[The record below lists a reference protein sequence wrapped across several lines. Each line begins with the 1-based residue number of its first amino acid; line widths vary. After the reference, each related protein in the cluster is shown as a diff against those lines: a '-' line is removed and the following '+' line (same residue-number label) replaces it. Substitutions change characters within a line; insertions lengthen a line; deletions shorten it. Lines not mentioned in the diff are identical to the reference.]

1 MTTPKTVR
9 VRVAV
14 AVSVTGRWGAY
25 GYAGCRDKNAAAAV
39 DHGYDRITFIEADVP
54 LPEKPETVEAE
65 VME

>member
-14 AVSVTGRWGAY
+14 GVDARGVWSAIGD
-25 GYAGCRDKNAAAAV
+25 CSFPDDDMAARLFME
-39 DHGYDRITFIEADVP
+39 DSRITFIEADVP

-65 VME
+65 GME